1 MCFGCYEAMGAPLI
15 VNEATIRA
23 SELVAEVYEEHPNG
37 GAGHIV
43 FDDFNISDEHVQW
56 CIENCLSDMDENTM
70 KALQSFLPL
79 SEDERASAL
88 ALFEGWVPRSK
99 EARR

>member
-23 SELVAEVYEEHPNG
+23 SELVAEVYEEHPG
-37 GAGHIV
+37 GGSGHIV
-43 FDDFNISDEHVQW
+43 FDDFNISDEHVRW
-56 CIENCLSDMDENTM
+56 CIENGSNMDEQTM
-70 KALQSFLPL
+70 KALQSFVPL

-88 ALFEGWVPRSK
+88 ALFEGWVHRPE